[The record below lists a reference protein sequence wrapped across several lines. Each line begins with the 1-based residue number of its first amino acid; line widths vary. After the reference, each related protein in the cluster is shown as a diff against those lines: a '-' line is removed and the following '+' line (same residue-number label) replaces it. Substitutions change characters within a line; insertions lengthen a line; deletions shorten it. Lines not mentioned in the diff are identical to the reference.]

1 MVRGAEDPELTWS
14 EDFLRRPKI
23 LPPRFFPKILPQDS
37 SMNKKWLLTAVLTV
51 GVFVAV
57 VAYGDFGGTV
67 DEIGRLPVRYLFAAL
82 GLASANYLLRFL
94 RWAFFLRVLKIEAPA
109 GVSALVFLS
118 GLTMSI
124 TPGKAGELVKCY
136 LLNSRTGVPVSRS
149 APVVVM
155 ERLTDVISVIIL
167 GLAGF
172 ALLPTPIIVVL
183 AVVLVLSVA
192 GLMFAV
198 SRQASRLAGL
208 PILSR
213 WSSLLRDSQEGFK
226 ELAVPRVMA
235 MGVIIG
241 VVAWFAEGLAL
252 WVILKGIG
260 SDIALARALPIYAAA
275 TLVGAVT
282 ALPGGLVGTEG
293 SMLAL
298 LQQSG
303 VARAGA
309 SAGTVLV
316 RLVTLWFAVAV
327 GLLALLALRRV
338 PKIDSEIDPATPH

>member
-1 MVRGAEDPELTWS
+1 
-14 EDFLRRPKI
+14 
-23 LPPRFFPKILPQDS
+23 
-37 SMNKKWLLTAVLTV
+37 MNKKWLLPAALTLV
-51 GVFVAV
+51 VFVALV
-57 VAYGDFGGTV
+57 GYGDFGDTV
-67 DEIGRLPVRYLFAAL
+67 EEIGSLPVGYLFAGL
-82 GLASANYLLRFL
+82 GLASSNYLLRFL
-94 RWAFFLRVLKIEAPA
+94 RWAFYLRVLKIDAPVH
-109 GVSALVFLS
+109 VSALVFLS
-118 GLTMSI
+118 GLAMSV

-155 ERLTDVISVIIL
+155 ERLADVISVIIL
-167 GLAGF
+167 GLTGF

-183 AVVLVLSVA
+183 AVALAASVV

-198 SRQASRLAGL
+198 SRQASRLTGL

-213 WSSLLRDSQEGFK
+213 WSELLRDSQEGFK
-226 ELAVPRVMA
+226 ELAAARVMVV
-235 MGVIIG
+235 GVVIG
-241 VVAWFAEGLAL
+241 AVAWFAEGLAL
-252 WVILKGIG
+252 WVILKGLG
-260 SDIALARALPIYAAA
+260 SDIDLVRALPIYAAA

-293 SMLAL
+293 SMLAF

-303 VARAGA
+303 ITKVGA

-327 GLLALLALRRV
+327 GLVALLALRRFPV
-338 PKIDSEIDPATPH
+338 LQGSVLKNKET

>member
-1 MVRGAEDPELTWS
+1 MP
-14 EDFLRRPKI
+14 
-23 LPPRFFPKILPQDS
+23 
-37 SMNKKWLLTAVLTV
+37 AVLAV
-51 GVFVAV
+51 GVFVAL
-57 VAYGDFGGTV
+57 AGYGDFGGTI
-67 DEIGRLPVRYLFAAL
+67 DEIGNLPVRYLFAAL
-82 GLASANYLLRFL
+82 GLASANYLLRFV
-94 RWAFFLRVLKIEAPA
+94 RWAFYLRVLKIPAPA
-109 GVSALVFLS
+109 GVSVLVLLS
-118 GLTMSI
+118 GLAMSI

-167 GLAGF
+167 GLTGF
-172 ALLPTPIIVVL
+172 ALLPAPIIAVL
-183 AVVLVLSVA
+183 AVALVVAVA
-192 GLMFAV
+192 GLMFV
-198 SRQASRLAGL
+198 LSRWASRLAGL

-213 WSSLLRDSQEGFK
+213 WSSLLRDSQEGFR
-226 ELAVPRVMA
+226 ELAAPRVMA
-235 MGVIIG
+235 AGVAIG

-260 SDIALARALPIYAAA
+260 SDVALTRALPIYAAA
-275 TLVGAVT
+275 TLAGAVT

-327 GLLALLALRRV
+327 GLVALLALRRV
-338 PKIDSEIDPATPH
+338 PVIDGEINPVTSR

>member
-1 MVRGAEDPELTWS
+1 L
-14 EDFLRRPKI
+14 
-23 LPPRFFPKILPQDS
+23 
-37 SMNKKWLLTAVLTV
+37 
-51 GVFVAV
+51 GVFVALV
-57 VAYGDFGGTV
+57 GYGDFGDTV
-67 DEIGRLPVRYLFAAL
+67 DEIGSLPVGYLFAGL

-94 RWAFFLRVLKIEAPA
+94 RWAFYLKVLKIDAPA
-109 GVSALVFLS
+109 RISTLVFLS
-118 GLTMSI
+118 GLAMSI

-167 GLAGF
+167 GFTGF

-183 AVVLVLSVA
+183 AVALAASVA

-198 SRQASRLAGL
+198 SRQALRLTAL

-213 WSSLLRDSQEGFK
+213 WSELLRDSQEGFK
-226 ELAVPRVMA
+226 ELAAARVIVV
-235 MGVIIG
+235 GVVIG
-241 VVAWFAEGLAL
+241 AVAWFAEGLAL

-260 SDIALARALPIYAAA
+260 SDIDLVRALPIYAAA
-275 TLVGAVT
+275 TLVGAVM

-293 SMLAL
+293 SMLAF

-303 VARAGA
+303 VSKVGA

-327 GLLALLALRRV
+327 GLVALLALRRV
-338 PKIDSEIDPATPH
+338 PVLQGSVLKNKET

>member
-1 MVRGAEDPELTWS
+1 MALAG
-14 EDFLRRPKI
+14 
-23 LPPRFFPKILPQDS
+23 
-37 SMNKKWLLTAVLTV
+37 
-51 GVFVAV
+51 
-57 VAYGDFGGTV
+57 YGDFGGTV
-67 DEIGRLPVRYLFAAL
+67 DKIRDLPVLYLFAAL
-82 GLASANYLLRFL
+82 GLASANFLLRFL
-94 RWAFFLRVLKIEAPA
+94 RWAFYLKVLKIDAPA
-109 GVSALVFLS
+109 GISALVFLS
-118 GLTMSI
+118 GLAMSI

-136 LLNSRTGVPVSRS
+136 LLNSRTGAPVSRS

-167 GLAGF
+167 GLTGF
-172 ALLPTPIIVVL
+172 ALLPMPVVVVL
-183 AVVLVLSVA
+183 AVALVVSVA
-192 GLMFAV
+192 GLLFAV

-213 WSSLLRDSQEGFK
+213 WSELLRDSQEGFK
-226 ELAVPRVMA
+226 ELAAPRVMA
-235 MGVIIG
+235 AGVAMG

-252 WVILKGIG
+252 WLILKGIG
-260 SDIALARALPIYAAA
+260 SDIPLVRALPIYAAA

-303 VARAGA
+303 LTRAGA

-327 GLLALLALRRV
+327 GLVALLALRRV
-338 PKIDSEIDPATPH
+338 PVIEVEKN

>member
-1 MVRGAEDPELTWS
+1 L
-14 EDFLRRPKI
+14 
-23 LPPRFFPKILPQDS
+23 
-37 SMNKKWLLTAVLTV
+37 
-51 GVFVAV
+51 GVFVALV
-57 VAYGDFGGTV
+57 GYGDFGDTF
-67 DEIGRLPVRYLFAAL
+67 DETGSLPLRYLFAGL

-94 RWAFFLRVLKIEAPA
+94 RWAFYLRVLKIDAPVR
-109 GVSALVFLS
+109 VSALVFLS
-118 GLTMSI
+118 GLAMSI

-167 GLAGF
+167 GLTGF
-172 ALLPTPIIVVL
+172 ALLPTPIIMVL
-183 AVVLVLSVA
+183 AVALAVSVA

-198 SRQASRLAGL
+198 SRQASWLTGL

-213 WSSLLRDSQEGFK
+213 WSELLRDSQEGFK
-226 ELAVPRVMA
+226 ELAAARVMSV
-235 MGVIIG
+235 GVAIG
-241 VVAWFAEGLAL
+241 ALAWFAEGLAL
-252 WVILKGIG
+252 WLILKGIG
-260 SDIALARALPIYAAA
+260 SDIALVRALPIYAAA

-293 SMLAL
+293 SMLAF

-303 VARAGA
+303 VTRVGA
-309 SAGTVLV
+309 SASTVLV

-338 PKIDSEIDPATPH
+338 PVLQDPILKDQGNLT

>member
-1 MVRGAEDPELTWS
+1 MAL
-14 EDFLRRPKI
+14 
-23 LPPRFFPKILPQDS
+23 
-37 SMNKKWLLTAVLTV
+37 V
-51 GVFVAV
+51 G
-57 VAYGDFGGTV
+57 YGDFGDTI
-67 DEIGRLPVRYLFAAL
+67 DQIGSLPLRYLFAGL

-94 RWAFFLRVLKIEAPA
+94 RWAFYLRVLKIDAPA
-109 GVSALVFLS
+109 GVRALVFLS
-118 GLTMSI
+118 GLAMSI

-167 GLAGF
+167 GLTGF

-183 AVVLVLSVA
+183 AVALVVSVA

-198 SRQASRLAGL
+198 SRQAPRLTSL

-213 WSSLLRDSQEGFK
+213 WSELLHDSQEGFK
-226 ELAVPRVMA
+226 ELAAARVMVV
-235 MGVIIG
+235 GVAIG
-241 VVAWFAEGLAL
+241 AVAWFAEGLAL
-252 WVILKGIG
+252 WLILKGIG
-260 SDIALARALPIYAAA
+260 SDIPLVRALPIYAAA

-293 SMLAL
+293 SMLAF

-303 VARAGA
+303 VTRVGA

-327 GLLALLALRRV
+327 GLVALLALRRIPV
-338 PKIDSEIDPATPH
+338 LQDPVIKD

>member
-1 MVRGAEDPELTWS
+1 
-14 EDFLRRPKI
+14 
-23 LPPRFFPKILPQDS
+23 
-37 SMNKKWLLTAVLTV
+37 MNKKWLLLAVLAV
-51 GVFVAV
+51 GVFVAL
-57 VAYGDFGGTV
+57 AGYGDFSGTV
-67 DEIGRLPVRYLFAAL
+67 DEIRSLPVSYLLAAL
-82 GLASANYLLRFL
+82 GLASANYFLRFL
-94 RWAFFLRVLKIEAPA
+94 RWAFYLTYLKIDVPVH
-109 GVSALVFLS
+109 VSALVFLS
-118 GLTMSI
+118 GLAMSI

-167 GLAGF
+167 GLTGF
-172 ALLPTPIIVVL
+172 ALLPAPVIAVL
-183 AVVLVLSVA
+183 AVVLVLTVA
-192 GLMFAV
+192 GMMFAV
-198 SRQASRLAGL
+198 SRQASRLTSL

-213 WSSLLRDSQEGFK
+213 WSGLLRDSQEGFK
-226 ELAVPRVMA
+226 ELAAPKVMVV
-235 MGVIIG
+235 GVAFG
-241 VVAWFAEGLAL
+241 AVAWFAEGVAL
-252 WVILKGIG
+252 WLLLKGIG
-260 SDIALARALPIYAAA
+260 SDVALVRALPIYAAA

-293 SMLAL
+293 SMLAF

-303 VARAGA
+303 VTRAAA

-338 PKIDSEIDPATPH
+338 PVIQDPVIQTKEI

>member
-1 MVRGAEDPELTWS
+1 L
-14 EDFLRRPKI
+14 
-23 LPPRFFPKILPQDS
+23 
-37 SMNKKWLLTAVLTV
+37 
-51 GVFVAV
+51 GVFVALV
-57 VAYGDFGGTV
+57 GYGDFGDTV
-67 DEIGRLPVRYLFAAL
+67 DEIGSLPVGYLFAGL

-94 RWAFFLRVLKIEAPA
+94 RWAFYLKVLKIDAPA
-109 GVSALVFLS
+109 RISTLVFLS
-118 GLTMSI
+118 GLAMSI

-167 GLAGF
+167 GFTGF

-183 AVVLVLSVA
+183 AVALAASVA

-198 SRQASRLAGL
+198 SRQALRLTAL

-213 WSSLLRDSQEGFK
+213 WSELLRDSQEGFK
-226 ELAVPRVMA
+226 ELAAARVIVV
-235 MGVIIG
+235 GVVIG
-241 VVAWFAEGLAL
+241 AVAWFAEGLAL

-260 SDIALARALPIYAAA
+260 SDIDLVRALPIYAAA
-275 TLVGAVT
+275 TLVGAVM

-293 SMLAL
+293 SMLAF

-303 VARAGA
+303 VSKVGA

-327 GLLALLALRRV
+327 GLVALLALRGIPV
-338 PKIDSEIDPATPH
+338 LENKET

>member
-1 MVRGAEDPELTWS
+1 MALAG
-14 EDFLRRPKI
+14 
-23 LPPRFFPKILPQDS
+23 
-37 SMNKKWLLTAVLTV
+37 
-51 GVFVAV
+51 
-57 VAYGDFGGTV
+57 YGDFGGTV
-67 DEIGRLPVRYLFAAL
+67 DKIRDLPVLYLFAAL
-82 GLASANYLLRFL
+82 GLASANFLLRFL
-94 RWAFFLRVLKIEAPA
+94 RWAFYLKVLKIDAPA
-109 GVSALVFLS
+109 GISALVFLS
-118 GLTMSI
+118 GLAMSI

-136 LLNSRTGVPVSRS
+136 LLNSRTGAPVSRS

-167 GLAGF
+167 GLTGF
-172 ALLPTPIIVVL
+172 ALLPMPVVVVL
-183 AVVLVLSVA
+183 AVALVVSVA
-192 GLMFAV
+192 GLLFAV

-213 WSSLLRDSQEGFK
+213 WSELLRDSQEGFK
-226 ELAVPRVMA
+226 ELAAPRVMA
-235 MGVIIG
+235 AGVAMG

-252 WVILKGIG
+252 WLILKGIG
-260 SDIALARALPIYAAA
+260 SDIPLVRALPIYAAA

-303 VARAGA
+303 LTRVGA

-327 GLLALLALRRV
+327 GLVALLALRRV
-338 PKIDSEIDPATPH
+338 PVIEVEKN